1 MCRRKDQMP
10 AKKKSAASA
19 KAFSFPKVT
28 RPRTK
33 GELIRGIAEATNV
46 PRKEVTNVFDA
57 LTAVIGQD
65 VQKLGTF
72 MLPGLAKIVVLKK
85 PATKARKGI
94 NPFTKEPMTFK
105 AKPARKVLKARPVKA
120 AKDAL

>member
-1 MCRRKDQMP
+1 MP

-19 KAFSFPKVT
+19 KAFSFPKTT

-33 GELIRGIAEATNV
+33 GELIRGLAEATDV
-46 PRKEVTNVFDA
+46 PKKQVASIFEA

-65 VQKLGTF
+65 VAKLGTF
-72 MLPGLAKIVVLKK
+72 MLPGLAKFVVLKK

-105 AKPARKVLKARPVKA
+105 AKPARKIVRVRALAGLKSFVQ
-120 AKDAL
+120 